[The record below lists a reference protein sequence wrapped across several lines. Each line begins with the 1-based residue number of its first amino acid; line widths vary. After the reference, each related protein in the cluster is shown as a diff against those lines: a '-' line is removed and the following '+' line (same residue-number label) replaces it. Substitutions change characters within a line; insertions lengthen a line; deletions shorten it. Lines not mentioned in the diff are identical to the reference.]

1 MCVFSFWLWISL
13 LIGGRLGWLAAA
25 LSAFPLSA
33 SYEIHACAGFIASRP
48 PRQRES
54 GVEGD
59 SSRLF
64 VVIALPFANYPLLVS

>member
-1 MCVFSFWLWISL
+1 MCVFSFWLCISL

-25 LSAFPLSA
+25 LSA
-33 SYEIHACAGFIASRP
+33 SYEIHACAGFITSRP
-48 PRQRES
+48 RRQRES

-64 VVIALPFANYPLLVS
+64 VVIALPIANYPLLVS